1 LKKQNTFLALCL
13 VVGLLISSVI
23 GGTTFSQAQSIEI
36 DPLLTDLL
44 EVSSSDTV
52 HTAIITYDH
61 YPTSSDLLE
70 LETLGL
76 DTYLFNNLPM
86 IAIEGTSLEIE
97 ATFLLSGIRSIYA
110 DKELEYFLDESVSY
124 IEADRVWNDSKL
136 GYLGEGVTVAVID
149 SGIDA
154 THPDLLLGE
163 KTIQNVKL
171 LVGNN
176 IFGGEST
183 YLEDVPN
190 TDTSSG
196 HGTHVAGTIAG
207 TGAASDG
214 LYAGVAPGANL
225 VGLGTGEG
233 LSILWALAGF
243 DYVMENQE
251 KYNIQVISNSWG
263 TEGAYSPNNP
273 INVASKEAHDAGMV
287 VAFASGNSGPE
298 QNTLNP
304 YSVAPWVI
312 GVAAGTKDDGQL
324 ADFSSRGVE
333 GDDLLHPTITA
344 PGVDIVAAKSST
356 GVVMNTL
363 GTRKDATTIAP
374 EHQPYYTT
382 ASGTSMATPHISGV
396 VALMLSANPGTHPD
410 IIKKVLEDT
419 ATPMP
424 DYQEFEVGAGYV
436 QAYDAVTK
444 ILRTGKQLGKYKD
457 PETGKEYDTITETF
471 TWDGTVTP
479 GVALADAASYDYY
492 SFEINED
499 TVNLTVRID
508 WTNVATDLDLYVYA
522 PDGSLAGSSAQGVT
536 TFEETNIAGPVSG
549 NWTAEVEGWLSVVE
563 AYEGTYT
570 VEYILK

>member
-1 LKKQNTFLALCL
+1 VRKKNTIVALL
-13 VVGLLISSVI
+13 LTIGLLMGSVF
-23 GGTTFSQAQSIEI
+23 GGITPSYALTNEI
-36 DPLLTDLL
+36 DPLLIELL
-44 EVSSSDTV
+44 ESTTSDTV
-52 HTAIITYDH
+52 HTAIVTYYQAPSD
-61 YPTSSDLLE
+61 TDLLA
-70 LETLGL
+70 LEALGL
-76 DTYLFNNLPM
+76 DTYTFNQLPM
-86 IAIEGTSLEIE
+86 IAIQGTKLEIE
-97 ATFLLSGIRSIYA
+97 GTFTLDGVRSVYA
-110 DKELEYFLDESVSY
+110 DKELDYFLDESVSY

-136 GYLGEGVTVAVID
+136 GYTGEGVTVAVID

-163 KTIQNVKL
+163 KTIQNVKI

-176 IFGGEST
+176 IFGGESV
-183 YLEDVPN
+183 YAEDVPN

-214 LYAGVAPGANL
+214 LYTGVAPGAKL

-263 TEGAYSPNNP
+263 SSGQYSPNNP

-287 VAFASGNSGPE
+287 VAFASGNAGPDS
-298 QNTLNP
+298 NTLNP

-312 GVAAGTKDDGQL
+312 GVAAGTKDGQL
-324 ADFSSRGVE
+324 ANFSSRGVE
-333 GDDLLHPTITA
+333 GDELLHPTITA
-344 PGVDIVAAKSST
+344 PGVDIVASKSST
-356 GVVMNTL
+356 GVVVNTL

-396 VALMLSANPGTHPD
+396 VALMLSAKPGTHPD
-410 IIKKVLEDT
+410 IIKNVLENT

-444 ILRTGKQLGKYKD
+444 ILHTGKQLGKYKD
-457 PETGKEYDTITETF
+457 PNTGKEFDTYTETY
-471 TWDGTVTP
+471 TWDGTVGP
-479 GVALADAASYDYY
+479 GVATVEQESHDYY
-492 SFEINED
+492 SFD
-499 TVNLTVRID
+499 VKPDAVNLTVRID
-508 WTNVATDLDLYVYA
+508 WTTPGVDLDLYVYA
-522 PDGSLAGSSAQGVT
+522 PDESLAGSSAQGVT
-536 TFEETNIAGPVSG
+536 TFEETSIPDPLEGT
-549 NWTAEVEGWLSVVE
+549 WTADIEGWLSAVE
-563 AYEGTYT
+563 AYTGTYT
-570 VEYILK
+570 IEYILK

>member
-1 LKKQNTFLALCL
+1 MRKQNTFLALCL
-13 VVGLLISSVI
+13 TIGLLISSVI
-23 GGTTFSQAQSIEI
+23 GGTTSSYAQSIEI
-36 DPLLTDLL
+36 DLLLNNLL

-52 HTAIITYDH
+52 HTAIVTYDH
-61 YPTSSDLLE
+61 YPTTSDQLA

-76 DTYLFNNLPM
+76 DTFLFNNLPM
-86 IAIEGTSLEIE
+86 IAIKGTSLEIE

-163 KTIQNVKL
+163 KTIQNVKI

-176 IFGGEST
+176 IFGGET
-183 YLEDVPN
+183 LYLEDVPN
-190 TDTSSG
+190 TDTTSG
-196 HGTHVAGTIAG
+196 HGTHVASTIAG

-214 LYAGVAPGANL
+214 LYTGVAPGAKL
-225 VGLGTGEG
+225 VGLGAGEAI
-233 LSILWALAGF
+233 SILWALVSF
-243 DYVMENQE
+243 DYVLEHQE
-251 KYNIQVISNSWG
+251 EYNIQVISNSWG
-263 TEGAYSPNNP
+263 SEGAYSPNNP

-287 VAFASGNSGPE
+287 VAFASGNSGPGE
-298 QNTLNP
+298 NTLNP

-312 GVAAGTKDDGQL
+312 GVAAGTKDGQL
-324 ADFSSRGVE
+324 ANFSSRGVE
-333 GDDLLHPTITA
+333 GDNLLHPTITA

-356 GVVMNTL
+356 GLVMNSL
-363 GTRKDATTIAP
+363 GTLDDAQTIAP
-374 EHQPYYTT
+374 EHQPFYTT

-424 DYQEFEVGAGYV
+424 NYQEFEVGAGYV
-436 QAYDAVTK
+436 QAFDAVSK
-444 ILRTGKQLGKYKD
+444 ILRTGKQVGKFKD
-457 PETGKEYDTITETF
+457 PNSGKEYETFTETF
-471 TWDGTVTP
+471 TWEGTVTP
-479 GVALADAASYDYY
+479 GVAEANAASYDYH
-492 SFEINED
+492 SFDVNED
-499 TVNLTVRID
+499 AVNLTVRVD
-508 WTNVATDLDLYVYA
+508 WTNLATDIDLFVYA
-522 PDGSLAGSSAQGVT
+522 PDESLAGSSAQGAT
-536 TFEETNIAGPVSG
+536 TFEETSIAGPAAG
-549 NWTAEVEGWLSVVE
+549 NWTAEVEGWLSIVE

-570 VEYILK
+570 IEYILK